1 MDMNDA
7 KIEKLTHLANADA
20 EFRKIKAEFISLE
33 TEFMNLVHQLPME
46 QQDLIY
52 KFVFASDEYD
62 RRILE
67 IACDYIDFSE

>member
-1 MDMNDA
+1 MHDQ
-7 KIEKLTHLANADA
+7 KIQQLLLLAHADG
-20 EFRKIKAEFISLE
+20 EFRKMKAEFVRLE
-33 TEFMNLVHQLPME
+33 AKFMELVHELPDE

-67 IACDYIDFSE
+67 IACDYIHLPE